1 MTEPHI
7 SRDELRELLASWRSR
22 NVRQAWRPVTT
33 GASADTLSFFGGAPS
48 LEPGSSPVCGECN
61 LPMSLLLQLD
71 LRSLPKEYGLPLNEG
86 LLGVFACTAT
96 DGCDLGFPFA
106 ESSRILLYPPAPT
119 PRPTQAPKQFP
130 LVPIAAWQP
139 FDDVPDP
146 DEHQLLGLQYSYSE
160 PSMVAVDC
168 DEPPVSVLVDDQ
180 TGDLAE
186 SFASAATGDKLGGWA
201 KTIQGPA
208 YVECTDCSSRM
219 RLLFQIDSL
228 DNLRYM
234 FGDGGIA
241 HVLYCPEH
249 PRTMAY
255 CWQCS

>member
-1 MTEPHI
+1 MTERPI
-7 SRDELRELLASWRSR
+7 SPEELRVLLASWRSR
-22 NVRQAWRPVTT
+22 NVRRAWRPVTT
-33 GASADTLSFFGGAPS
+33 GAPADSLSFFGGAPS
-48 LEPGSSPVCGECN
+48 LEPESSPVCGQCSV
-61 LPMSLLLQLD
+61 PMSLLLQLN
-71 LRSLPKEYGLPLNEG
+71 LHNLPKECGLPLNEG

-96 DGCDLGFPFA
+96 DGCDLGFPFS
-106 ESSRILLYPPAPT
+106 ESSRVLLYPSAPT
-119 PRPTQAPKQFP
+119 PRLARAPNPFP
-130 LVPIAAWQP
+130 RVSIAGWQP
-139 FDDVPDP
+139 FDDLPDP
-146 DEHQLLGLQYSYSE
+146 DEHGLLGLQYAYPE
-160 PSMVAVDC
+160 PTVAAVDC

-180 TGDLAE
+180 TSSLAE

-228 DNLRYM
+228 DNLRHI

-241 HVLYCPEH
+241 HVLYCPQH
-249 PRTMAY
+249 PRITAY